1 MCLFT
6 NGSSEFKELFSSV
19 VKIFFLSFMVLPI
32 PLTKFKHF

>member
-19 VKIFFLSFMVLPI
+19 VKIFFFI
-32 PLTKFKHF
+32 IYGLTHSINEI